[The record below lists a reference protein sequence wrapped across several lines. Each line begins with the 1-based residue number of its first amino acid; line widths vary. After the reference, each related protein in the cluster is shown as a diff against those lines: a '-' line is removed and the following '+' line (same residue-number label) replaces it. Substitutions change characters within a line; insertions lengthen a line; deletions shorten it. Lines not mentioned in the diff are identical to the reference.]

1 MRYSRRLDRVPP
13 YLFAQ
18 IDRKIAEK
26 KAQGVDVISFGVGD
40 PDVPTPDAIVDRLC
54 IEARKPENHQ
64 YPSYFGLPEF
74 RASAARW
81 LERRFGIKIDPGC
94 EVLPLMGSKE
104 GIAHMALAALDP
116 GDIALVPEPSYP
128 VYAMGTLLAGAES
141 HFIPLTADGGFLPD
155 LDGISPDVLSRA
167 KLLWINYPNNPT
179 GAAAPME
186 FFERAVEFCRRHDLL
201 LAHDNAYSEITFDG
215 FVAPSVLQ
223 VQGATDV
230 AVEFHSLSKTFNM
243 TGWRVAFACGNYAAL
258 EALGTIKTN
267 IDSGIFNAVQ
277 LAGVEALDNCQDD
290 IDRMVG
296 IYQGRRDL
304 MVSLL
309 SSLGWEVEPPGGSIY
324 IWLPVPEGFTSAGF
338 SEHVL
343 DRAGVFFT
351 PGNAYGPS
359 GEGFVRLSLTVPDD
373 RVEEAVRRL
382 REVFKSDW

>member
-1 MRYSRRLDRVPP
+1 MRYSRRLDRIPP

-54 IEARKPENHQ
+54 LEARKPENHR

-74 RASAARW
+74 RVAAARW
-81 LERRFGIKIDPGC
+81 LERRFNIKVDPAC

-141 HFIPLTADGGFLPD
+141 HFIPLTADAGFLPD

-179 GAAAPME
+179 GAVAPME
-186 FFERAVEFCRRHDLL
+186 FFARAVEFCRRHDLL

-223 VQGATDV
+223 VEGASDV

-296 IYQGRRDL
+296 IYRGRRDL

-309 SSLGWEVEPPGGSIY
+309 SSLGWVVEPPRGSIY
-324 IWLPVPEGFTSAGF
+324 IWLPVPEGFSSASF

-382 REVFKSDW
+382 GEVFKGD

>member
-1 MRYSRRLDRVPP
+1 MRYSRRLDRIPP
-13 YLFAQ
+13 YLFAE
-18 IDRKIAEK
+18 IDRKLAEK

-40 PDVPTPDAIVDRLC
+40 PDMPTPAAVVDRLC
-54 IEARKPENHQ
+54 EAARMPENHR
-64 YPSYFGLPEF
+64 YPSYFGLAEF

-81 LERRFGIKIDPGC
+81 LERRFAIKMDPSC
-94 EVLPLMGSKE
+94 EILPLMGSKE

-141 HFIPLTADGGFLPD
+141 HFLPLTPQGGFLPD
-155 LDGISPDVLSRA
+155 LEGIPGDVLARA
-167 KLLWINYPNNPT
+167 RILWINYPNNPT
-179 GAAAPME
+179 GAVAQID
-186 FFERAVEFCRRHDLL
+186 FFERAVAFCRAHDII

-223 VQGATDV
+223 VSNADDV

-243 TGWRVAFACGNYAAL
+243 TGWRIGFACGNPETL

-267 IDSGIFNAVQ
+267 IDSGIFNAIQ
-277 LAGVEALDNCQDD
+277 IAGIEALDNRGEESR
-290 IDRMVG
+290 RMTG
-296 IYQGRRDL
+296 IYQARRDL
-304 MVSLL
+304 LVGGLT
-309 SSLGWEVEPPGGSIY
+309 SLGWEVTAPRGTIY
-324 IWLPVPEGFTSAGF
+324 IWLPVPAGF
-338 SEHVL
+338 DSLGFSRHVL

-373 RVEEAVRRL
+373 RIEEAVERL
-382 REVFKSDW
+382 GEVFGGG

>member
-1 MRYSRRLDRVPP
+1 MRYSHRLDRIPP

-54 IEARKPENHQ
+54 LEARKPENHQ
-64 YPSYFGLPEF
+64 YPSYFGLPGF
-74 RASAARW
+74 RRAAARW
-81 LERRFGIKIDPGC
+81 LERRFSITVDPAC
-94 EVLPLMGSKE
+94 ELLPLMGSKE
-104 GIAHMALAALDP
+104 GIAHIALAVLDP

-141 HFIPLTADGGFLPD
+141 HFLPLQSGGGFLPD
-155 LDGISPDVLSRA
+155 LESISPDVLARA
-167 KLLWINYPNNPT
+167 KILWLNYPNNPT
-179 GAAAPME
+179 GAVAEMD
-186 FFERAVEFCRRHDLL
+186 FFERAVEFCRRNDLI

-223 VQGATDV
+223 VEGARDV

-243 TGWRVAFACGNYAAL
+243 TGWRIAFACGNSDVID
-258 EALGTIKTN
+258 ALGTIKTN

-277 LAGVEALDNCQDD
+277 LAGVEALDNGQDD
-290 IDRMVG
+290 IDRMVA
-296 IYQGRRDL
+296 IYRERRDL
-304 MVSLL
+304 LVTLL
-309 SSLGWEVEPPGGSIY
+309 SSLGWEARRPLGSIY
-324 IWLPVPEGFTSAGF
+324 IWLKVPDGFDSAGF

-359 GEGFVRLSLTVPDD
+359 GEGFVRLSLTVPDE
-373 RVEEAVRRL
+373 RVQEAVRRL
-382 REVFKSDW
+382 GEVFKGE

>member
-1 MRYSRRLDRVPP
+1 MRYSHRLDRIPP

-54 IEARKPENHQ
+54 LEARKPENHQ
-64 YPSYFGLPEF
+64 YPSYFGLPGF
-74 RASAARW
+74 RRAAARW
-81 LERRFGIKIDPGC
+81 LERRFSITVDPAC
-94 EVLPLMGSKE
+94 ELLPLMGSKE
-104 GIAHMALAALDP
+104 GIAHIALAVLDP

-141 HFIPLTADGGFLPD
+141 HFLPLQSGGGFLPD
-155 LDGISPDVLSRA
+155 LESISPDVLARA
-167 KLLWINYPNNPT
+167 KILWLNYPNNPT
-179 GAAAPME
+179 GAVAEMD
-186 FFERAVEFCRRHDLL
+186 FFERAVEFCRRNDLI
-201 LAHDNAYSEITFDG
+201 LAHDNAYSEITYDG

-223 VQGATDV
+223 VEGARDV

-243 TGWRVAFACGNYAAL
+243 TGWRIAFACGNSDVID
-258 EALGTIKTN
+258 ALGTIKTN

-277 LAGVEALDNCQDD
+277 LAGVEALDNGQDD
-290 IDRMVG
+290 IDRMVA
-296 IYQGRRDL
+296 IYRERRDL
-304 MVSLL
+304 LVTLL
-309 SSLGWEVEPPGGSIY
+309 SSLGWEARRPLGSIY
-324 IWLPVPEGFTSAGF
+324 IWLKVPDGFDSAGF

-359 GEGFVRLSLTVPDD
+359 GEGFVRLSLTVPDE
-373 RVEEAVRRL
+373 RVQEAVRRL
-382 REVFKSDW
+382 GEVFKGE

>member
-1 MRYSRRLDRVPP
+1 MRYSRRLDRIPP

-54 IEARKPENHQ
+54 LEARKPENHR

-74 RASAARW
+74 RVAAARW
-81 LERRFGIKIDPGC
+81 LQRRFNIKVDPAC

-141 HFIPLTADGGFLPD
+141 HFIPLTADAGFLPD

-179 GAAAPME
+179 GAVAPME
-186 FFERAVEFCRRHDLL
+186 FFARAVEFCRRHDLL

-223 VQGATDV
+223 VEGASDV

-277 LAGVEALDNCQDD
+277 LAGIEALDNCQDD

-296 IYQGRRDL
+296 IYRGRRDL

-309 SSLGWEVEPPGGSIY
+309 SSLGWVVEPPRGSIY
-324 IWLPVPEGFTSAGF
+324 IWLPVPEGFSSASF

-382 REVFKSDW
+382 REVFKGD

>member
-1 MRYSRRLDRVPP
+1 MRYSHRLDRIPP

-54 IEARKPENHQ
+54 LEARKPENHQ
-64 YPSYFGLPEF
+64 YPSYFGLPGF
-74 RASAARW
+74 RRAAARW
-81 LERRFGIKIDPGC
+81 LERRFSITVDPAC
-94 EVLPLMGSKE
+94 ELLPLMGSKE
-104 GIAHMALAALDP
+104 GIAHIALSVLDP

-141 HFIPLTADGGFLPD
+141 HFLPLQSGGGFLPD
-155 LDGISPDVLSRA
+155 LESISPDVLARA
-167 KLLWINYPNNPT
+167 KILWLNYPNNPT
-179 GAAAPME
+179 GAVAEMD
-186 FFERAVEFCRRHDLL
+186 FFERAVEFCRRNDLI

-223 VQGATDV
+223 VEGARDV

-243 TGWRVAFACGNYAAL
+243 TGWRIAFACGNSDVID
-258 EALGTIKTN
+258 ALGTIKTN

-277 LAGVEALDNCQDD
+277 LAGVEALDNGQDD
-290 IDRMVG
+290 IDRMVA
-296 IYQGRRDL
+296 IYRERRDL
-304 MVSLL
+304 LVTLL
-309 SSLGWEVEPPGGSIY
+309 SSLGWEARRPLGSIY
-324 IWLPVPEGFTSAGF
+324 IWLKVPDGFDSAGF

-359 GEGFVRLSLTVPDD
+359 GEGFVRLSLTVPDE
-373 RVEEAVRRL
+373 RVQEAVRRL
-382 REVFKSDW
+382 GEVFKGE

>member
-1 MRYSRRLDRVPP
+1 MRYSRRLDRIPP

-54 IEARKPENHQ
+54 LEARKPENHR

-74 RASAARW
+74 RVAAARW
-81 LERRFGIKIDPGC
+81 LERRFNINVDPAC

-141 HFIPLTADGGFLPD
+141 HFIPLTADAGFLPD

-179 GAAAPME
+179 GAVAPME
-186 FFERAVEFCRRHDLL
+186 FFARAVEFCRRHDLL

-223 VQGATDV
+223 VEGASDV

-296 IYQGRRDL
+296 IYRGRRDL

-309 SSLGWEVEPPGGSIY
+309 SSLGWVVEPPRGSIY
-324 IWLPVPEGFTSAGF
+324 IWLPVPEGFSSASF

-382 REVFKSDW
+382 GEVFKGD

>member
-1 MRYSRRLDRVPP
+1 MRYSRRLDRIPP

-54 IEARKPENHQ
+54 LEARKPENHR

-74 RASAARW
+74 RVAAARW
-81 LERRFGIKIDPGC
+81 LERRFNIKVDPAC

-141 HFIPLTADGGFLPD
+141 HFIPLTADAGFLPD

-179 GAAAPME
+179 GAVAPME
-186 FFERAVEFCRRHDLL
+186 FFARAVEFCRRHDLL

-223 VQGATDV
+223 VEGASDV

-277 LAGVEALDNCQDD
+277 LAGIEALDNCQDD

-296 IYQGRRDL
+296 IYRGRRDL

-309 SSLGWEVEPPGGSIY
+309 SSLGWVVEPPRGSIY
-324 IWLPVPEGFTSAGF
+324 IWLPVPEGFSSASF

-382 REVFKSDW
+382 GEVFKGD

>member
-1 MRYSRRLDRVPP
+1 MRYSHRLDRIPP

-40 PDVPTPDAIVDRLC
+40 PDVATPDAIVDRLC
-54 IEARKPENHQ
+54 LEARKPENHQ
-64 YPSYFGLPEF
+64 YPSYFGLPGF
-74 RASAARW
+74 RRAAARW
-81 LERRFGIKIDPGC
+81 LERRFSITVDPAC
-94 EVLPLMGSKE
+94 ELLPLMGSKE
-104 GIAHMALAALDP
+104 GIAHIALAVLDP

-141 HFIPLTADGGFLPD
+141 HFLPLEAAGGFLPD
-155 LDGISPDVLSRA
+155 LESISPDVLARA
-167 KLLWINYPNNPT
+167 KILWLNYPNNPT
-179 GAAAPME
+179 GAVAEMD
-186 FFERAVEFCRRHDLL
+186 FFERAVEFCQRNDLI

-223 VQGATDV
+223 VEGARDV

-243 TGWRVAFACGNYAAL
+243 TGWRIAFACGNSDVID
-258 EALGTIKTN
+258 ALGTIKTN

-277 LAGVEALDNCQDD
+277 LAGVEALDNGQDD
-290 IDRMVG
+290 IDRMVA
-296 IYQGRRDL
+296 IYRERRDL
-304 MVSLL
+304 LVTLL
-309 SSLGWEVEPPGGSIY
+309 SSLGWEARRPLGSIY
-324 IWLPVPEGFTSAGF
+324 IWLKVPDGFDSAGF

-359 GEGFVRLSLTVPDD
+359 GEGFARLSLTVPDE
-373 RVEEAVRRL
+373 RIQEAVRRL
-382 REVFKSDW
+382 GEVFKGE

>member
-1 MRYSRRLDRVPP
+1 MRYSRRLDRIPP

-54 IEARKPENHQ
+54 LEARKPENHR

-74 RASAARW
+74 RVAAARW
-81 LERRFGIKIDPGC
+81 LERRFNIKVDPTC

-141 HFIPLTADGGFLPD
+141 HFIPLTADAGFLPD

-179 GAAAPME
+179 GAVAPME
-186 FFERAVEFCRRHDLL
+186 FFARAVEFCRRHDLL

-223 VQGATDV
+223 VEGASDV

-296 IYQGRRDL
+296 IYRGRRDL

-309 SSLGWEVEPPGGSIY
+309 SSLEWVVEPPRGSIY
-324 IWLPVPEGFTSAGF
+324 IWLPVPEGFSSASF

-382 REVFKSDW
+382 GEVFKGD